1 MHSSRQI
8 GVCERCLQLRVID
21 DVVVRQR
28 LLDHH
33 QVELV
38 QLLQMVD
45 VGERV
50 GRVGVGHQLDVRETL
65 AHLANHIDVPAR
77 LDLHLDALIAGR
89 RAPCRSSRSN

>member
-8 GVCERCLQLRVID
+8 GVVKLRLQLGVID
-21 DVVVRQR
+21 DVVVAER

-38 QLLQMVD
+38 QPSQMVD

-50 GRVGVGHQLDVRETL
+50 GGVCVRHQLDLRESACAPRATTSTSQ
-65 AHLANHIDVPAR
+65 PG
-77 LDLHLDALIAGR
+77 LIFILMR
-89 RAPCRSSRSN
+89 